1 VLQAHGLRS
10 GYFRGNL
17 TTYDTTLGDVLDT
30 MHDRSRPDG
39 AIARRRASAIR
50 SLRRARR
57 HPQTALS
64 IPTPPVRRI
73 G

>member
-10 GYFRGNL
+10 GYFRGNV
-17 TTYDTTLGDVLDT
+17 TTYDTTLGDVLDS
-30 MHDRSRPDG
+30 MHDRAIPTARSHVGVHRPSGPCDG
-39 AIARRRASAIR
+39 RVD
-50 SLRRARR
+50 
-57 HPQTALS
+57 PPTALS